1 MTSLLERRLFVGVAA
16 LALLALAGTA
26 TTVVSQRASAGGNN
40 ETCATQEAGDGE
52 GHAEAEGSESE
63 TEDANDT
70 DNVELECG
78 D

>member
-1 MTSLLERRLFVGVAA
+1 MTSLLERRMFVGIAA

-26 TTVVSQRASAGGNN
+26 TTVVTQRASASGTD
-40 ETCATQEAGDGE
+40 ETCAQQGVDEVDGHEAAGN
-52 GHAEAEGSESE
+52 AEAE
-63 TEDANDT
+63 TEDANDA